1 MIMSTAFPTLKP
13 QMRFFSKPRSKVVV
27 SKTSIYLVKPMSH
40 KQLIMTDAEEREFM
54 EDLENS
60 ANPLVNTLDPK
71 RRSNI
76 AKAARATI
84 NDERFKVSLR
94 IPKGDLTRLKSR
106 ALQEGIPYQ
115 TLINSIIHKYVT
127 S

>member
-1 MIMSTAFPTLKP
+1 MT
-13 QMRFFSKPRSKVVV
+13 
-27 SKTSIYLVKPMSH
+27 H
-40 KQLIMTDAEEREFM
+40 KDPDMTEAEEREFI
-54 EDLENS
+54 EDFENS
-60 ANPLVNTLDPK
+60 SNPLESFLTPA
-71 RRSNI
+71 RRREVV
-76 AKAARATI
+76 AAARATS

-94 IPKGDLTRLKSR
+94 IPKSDLTRLKSR

>member
-1 MIMSTAFPTLKP
+1 MT
-13 QMRFFSKPRSKVVV
+13 
-27 SKTSIYLVKPMSH
+27 H
-40 KQLIMTDAEEREFM
+40 KQLEMTEAEEREFI
-54 EDLENS
+54 EDFENS
-60 ANPLVNTLDPK
+60 SNPLVSFLTPE
-71 RRSNI
+71 RRREVV
-76 AKAARATI
+76 AAARATI

-94 IPKGDLTRLKSR
+94 IPKSDLSRLKSR

>member
-1 MIMSTAFPTLKP
+1 
-13 QMRFFSKPRSKVVV
+13 
-27 SKTSIYLVKPMSH
+27 
-40 KQLIMTDAEEREFM
+40 MTETEELAFM

-60 ANPLVNTLDPK
+60 PHPLVSVLTPE
-71 RRSNI
+71 RRAEV
-76 AKAARATI
+76 AKIARATI

-94 IPKGDLTRLKSR
+94 IPRGDLTRLKSR

>member
-1 MIMSTAFPTLKP
+1 MNK
-13 QMRFFSKPRSKVVV
+13 
-27 SKTSIYLVKPMSH
+27 
-40 KQLIMTDAEEREFM
+40 KQKDMNETEEREFI
-54 EDLENS
+54 EDLES
-60 ANPLVNTLDPK
+60 SPNPLV
-71 RRSNI
+71 SNLTPERQREI
-76 AKAARATI
+76 AASARATI